1 VRAETHGGI
10 MIHLRGLEATHPA
23 RATGVFE
30 ASFGLLVNNIV
41 KPQKISA
48 EKFLLYLHSHT
59 NVH

>member
-1 VRAETHGGI
+1 

-41 KPQKISA
+41 KPPKISA